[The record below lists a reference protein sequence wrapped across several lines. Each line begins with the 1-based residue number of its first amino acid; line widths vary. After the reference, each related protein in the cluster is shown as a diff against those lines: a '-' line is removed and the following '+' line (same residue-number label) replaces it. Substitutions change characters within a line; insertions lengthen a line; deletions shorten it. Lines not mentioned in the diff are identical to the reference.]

1 MASDSRLS
9 VTVDTANHD
18 QFIHSAE
25 VCTLY
30 PLDSTRRL
38 RRSLSDEVTYT
49 QRQAVPS
56 YHKLHLLALHG
67 RGSLHRT
74 QLSQSPYGQRL
85 YMEVTSHQVRLIFLS
100 LDGAHLRSEG
110 LNHDVLYTT
119 KSKPLGVQPGLAL
132 SQGTSHPGS
141 TPCPPRGVFYLR
153 FC

>member
-67 RGSLHRT
+67 RSSLQRT
-74 QLSQSPYGQRL
+74 RLSQSPYGQRL

-132 SQGTSHPGS
+132 TKVRATQEALPARPEVYSI
-141 TPCPPRGVFYLR
+141 
-153 FC
+153 